1 MSSQEVQ
8 FSLYIPLYSRA
19 HQGCQTALCA
29 DNIGFLH
36 VFFSFVVIIE
46 CLFKKSSS
54 LYILQ
59 CSWAHQ
65 RLPDSC
71 VDVQSCE
78 TIWVLNSLN
87 THLLTCHY
95 HLFDTAATQRRSEG
109 YAVGTSATGPQIG
122 RDLWGAKLMKIMKL
136 NNLNKKGDTH
146 LIICPRT
153 QNILATGLVALT
165 FR

>member
-1 MSSQEVQ
+1 MSVQEVQ
-8 FSLYIPLYSRA
+8 FSLYIPLCSRA

-109 YAVGTSATGPQIG
+109 YEVGTSATGPQIE
-122 RDLWGAKLMKIMKL
+122 KKIMKL
-136 NNLNKKGDTH
+136 NNLNNKGDTN
-146 LIICPRT
+146 LIVCPRA
-153 QNILATGLVALT
+153 QIILATGLVALT
-165 FR
+165 FQ